1 MKKLLAVALALAMLC
16 AVALAE
22 TAEVVGEWYLIEAR
36 FGDTVLPTAALGM
49 EMTLTFNED
58 GTGTML
64 SPTEE
69 GDRSAELAWKLVDE
83 GIEMTVQTLDE
94 EGNAKEETA
103 VVTLEDGQLLMNEE
117 GGSLV
122 FSRDAAEAPALPA
135 PVAAESEEAFLGVWN
150 MSTVNMNGIPLPAA
164 TFGME
169 GTLTVEVGKA
179 VMGDSEEADE
189 YATEFV
195 DGILKLSR
203 EEETL
208 NLELYDDGSVGITQQ
223 LDEETTMAILFVK
236 AAE

>member
-1 MKKLLAVALALAMLC
+1 MKKLLAVALALALLC

-58 GTGTML
+58 GTGAML

-169 GTLTVEVGKA
+169 GTLTVEAGKA
-179 VMGDSEEADE
+179 VMGDDEEADE

>member
-58 GTGTML
+58 GTGAML

>member
-1 MKKLLAVALALAMLC
+1 MKKLLAVALALALLC

-58 GTGTML
+58 GTGAML

-208 NLELYDDGSVGITQQ
+208 NLELYDDGSVGITEQ

>member
-1 MKKLLAVALALAMLC
+1 MKKLLAVALALALLC

-22 TAEVVGEWYLIEAR
+22 TAEVVGEWHLIEAR

-58 GTGTML
+58 GTGAML

-117 GGSLV
+117 GSSLV
-122 FSRDAAEAPALPA
+122 FSRDAADAAALPA

-150 MSTVNMNGIPLPAA
+150 MSTVNKNGIPLPAA

-169 GTLTVEVGKA
+169 GTHTVEAGKA
-179 VMGDSEEADE
+179 VMGDSEKADE

-208 NLELYDDGSVGITQQ
+208 NLELYDDGSVGITEQ

>member
-1 MKKLLAVALALAMLC
+1 MKKLLAVALALALLC

-58 GTGTML
+58 GTGAML

-122 FSRDAAEAPALPA
+122 FSRDAADAAALPA

-169 GTLTVEVGKA
+169 GTLTVEAGKA
-179 VMGDSEEADE
+179 VMGDDEEADE

-208 NLELYDDGSVGITQQ
+208 NLELYDDGSVGITEQ

>member
-1 MKKLLAVALALAMLC
+1 MKKLLAVALALALLC

-58 GTGTML
+58 GTGAML

-169 GTLTVEVGKA
+169 GTLTVEAGKA

>member
-1 MKKLLAVALALAMLC
+1 MKKLLAVALALALLC

-58 GTGTML
+58 GTGAML

-208 NLELYDDGSVGITQQ
+208 NLELYDDGSVGITEQ
-223 LDEETTMAILFVK
+223 LDEETTMAVLFVK